1 MGGTKSKTVVE
12 GSDNEVDENQNEN
25 VGLFQI
31 TVEHVS
37 GSFMTLFI
45 IGLIVAILLAVRWFR
60 KRRERTSDRARRRF
74 DLEAQWDYRDP
85 PGRAHR
91 FPPEIEPR
99 MELENLPKLFL
110 VSNTSEAVSPES
122 KQWSPSQA
130 RLKTKQSPV

>member
-91 FPPEIEPR
+91 FPPTIEPR
-99 MELENLPKLFL
+99 MEIKNLPKLFL